1 LSLRRR
7 QGISHNIIEV
17 SHLYKT
23 YGKGEASTSALID
36 VTFEIKNGEFVLIV
50 GPSGSGKSTLL
61 NMVGLLDKPTSG
73 QVVIDGIQ
81 VANLSDTERA
91 EIRKH
96 KIGFVFQFFNL
107 LADLTV
113 IENVMLPYMMLGG
126 RDNMSRRAELL
137 LKKVGLERQKD
148 KYANQL
154 SGGQMQRV
162 AVARALIN
170 GPAIVIGDEPT
181 GNLDSKSS
189 REVIELLKEL
199 NALLHQTFVIVT
211 HERESFGDV
220 DRIIT
225 MQDGLLENNEYWPRN
240 KG

>member
-1 LSLRRR
+1 
-7 QGISHNIIEV
+7 
-17 SHLYKT
+17 
-23 YGKGEASTSALID
+23 
-36 VTFEIKNGEFVLIV
+36 
-50 GPSGSGKSTLL
+50 
-61 NMVGLLDKPTSG
+61 M
-73 QVVIDGIQ
+73 
-81 VANLSDTERA
+81 ERA
-91 EIRKH
+91 EIRKY

-126 RDNMSRRAELL
+126 GETMRHRAELL
-137 LKKVGLERQKD
+137 LKKVGLEPQKD

-162 AVARALIN
+162 AVARALMN

-181 GNLDSKSS
+181 GNLDSRSS
-189 REVIELLKEL
+189 REVIGLLKEL

-225 MQDGLLENNEYWPRN
+225 MRDGMLESNEHWSRQRV
-240 KG
+240 